1 MYAGRGWFQW
11 RYAHPC
17 CCCCCCWGQYDG
29 DLHGAQQHGEGT
41 YYWPDR
47 VNWRGQPY
55 CLYTGGWAH
64 GCMHGF
70 GCEVG
75 EEGTYVGE
83 YANDERHGRGI
94 FLYKDGSYYVGLVR
108 AFAFAGRQPSPIIR
122 FRAAVGPRPAD
133 GDGQRGREP
142 HHQQRG
148 TGREAR
154 PLMDGETARLP
165 GEPLL
170 LL

>member
-1 MYAGRGWFQW
+1 MLTLVRGG
-11 RYAHPC
+11 A
-17 CCCCCCWGQYDG
+17 QYDG
-29 DLHGAQQHGEGT
+29 DLLGTQQHGEGT

-55 CLYTGGWAH
+55 CLYTGGWAR

-94 FLYKDGSYYVGLVR
+94 FLYKDGSYYVGQVR
-108 AFAFAGRQPSPIIR
+108 AVGLLHLRVASPYSSGSVRQWDHDQPTATDNAGESRTINSAGQ
-122 FRAAVGPRPAD
+122 VG
-133 GDGQRGREP
+133 GGRTP
-142 HHQQRG
+142 
-148 TGREAR
+148 
-154 PLMDGETARLP
+154 
-165 GEPLL
+165 
-170 LL
+170 